1 MNALIVIGIVLM
13 IFGYF
18 GIGLILVVLG
28 LYGYG
33 GRL

>member
-18 GIGLILVVLG
+18 GIGLVLVVLG
-28 LYGYG
+28 LIGYG